1 MPPKKTK
8 NTEVV
13 ETVSSDSDF
22 TSDLISALN
31 RDLGHRVAYNL
42 GTDQSPTHVKRWIST
57 GSRQLDYIISNKR
70 VGGLPEGRI
79 IEIFGPPSIGKSHI
93 ASQIAKSTQAMGGIV
108 VYIDT
113 ENATSVENLSR
124 LGVDITKR
132 FVYAD
137 THCTEEVF
145 DIAEKTILKAKG
157 LSKNIPITIIWD
169 SVAATSPKAELEGA
183 YDKDTIGLQART
195 ISKGMRKIT
204 GVIGDQNVLMVC
216 LNQMRTKIGVM
227 YGDPMTVPGGNA
239 IPYHASVRIKLGAG
253 SMIENSKKEPI
264 GINVTAKIVK
274 NKVAPPFRT
283 CGFQIHFG
291 RGIIEHEEI
300 FDSLRDHG
308 EETIDGH
315 RVFVGGDG
323 AWKKMLVTAPDGKV
337 LIDKKFYKAD
347 FADLLKDK
355 ELIPWLDKLLDAV
368 YIRTAI
374 ESIDQVDIDTDSYEE
389 VRSLSEE
396 LDTPDLELLSV

>member
-1 MPPKKTK
+1 LPPKKTK

-216 LNQMRTKIGVM
+216 LNQMRTKIGCVS
-227 YGDPMTVPGGNA
+227 P
-239 IPYHASVRIKLGAG
+239 
-253 SMIENSKKEPI
+253 
-264 GINVTAKIVK
+264 
-274 NKVAPPFRT
+274 
-283 CGFQIHFG
+283 
-291 RGIIEHEEI
+291 
-300 FDSLRDHG
+300 
-308 EETIDGH
+308 ET
-315 RVFVGGDG
+315 
-323 AWKKMLVTAPDGKV
+323 LVT
-337 LIDKKFYKAD
+337 
-347 FADLLKDK
+347 
-355 ELIPWLDKLLDAV
+355 
-368 YIRTAI
+368 
-374 ESIDQVDIDTDSYEE
+374 
-389 VRSLSEE
+389 VRRSE
-396 LDTPDLELLSV
+396 